1 MPAVVCILTVYTGE
15 SIVSKSFPIRGER
28 GYFNARAALALWVG
42 MSLPGAPALAGL
54 SFDDTLAAAEAR
66 APELI
71 ARRQAIDGA
80 EHLRTAAASLP
91 DPKLVLGLDNVPI
104 NGSDAWTLDRD
115 FMTMTRVGVMQ
126 ELPNSTKRRARAD
139 AATAS
144 AERER
149 ATLTVERLMIRREAA
164 LAWLNRYYLERRL
177 ALLDELERENELL
190 IKTTQA
196 QLAGG
201 QGAPADTT
209 MARQEAVLLAER
221 RDELTRQLARAR
233 ATLTRFVGAADA
245 ADTLAG
251 DPPALAINSENL
263 RTHLHRHPELAVFEP
278 MAAQA
283 AAETRVTEAERRPDW
298 GVELAYQKRGATF
311 SDMASLQ
318 FTVDLPFFT
327 GARQAPRI
335 AAKRLDEARVA
346 AEREAMLR
354 KHTEELE
361 GWLSDYTALSRKLTR
376 TRDTAVAL
384 AREKTELLLASY
396 RAGKGALTPMLSA
409 RRELIETRL
418 KAVDLDAELHA
429 VAARLAY
436 LYTEDSP

>member
-1 MPAVVCILTVYTGE
+1 M
-15 SIVSKSFPIRGER
+15 SKSFPIRGER
-28 GYFNARAALALWVG
+28 DHSNAALALALWVG
-42 MSLPGAPALAGL
+42 MSLPATPVVAGL
-54 SFDDTLAAAEAR
+54 SFDDALAAAEER
-66 APELI
+66 APELT
-71 ARRQAIDGA
+71 ARRHAIAGA
-80 EHLRTAAASLP
+80 EHLRAAADSLP
-91 DPKLVLGLDNVPI
+91 DPKLVLGLDNVPV

-126 ELPNSTKRRARAD
+126 ELPNSTKRHARAD
-139 AATAS
+139 AAAAS

-149 ATLTVERLMIRREAA
+149 ATLTVERLMVRREAA

-190 IKTTQA
+190 ITTTRA
-196 QLAGG
+196 QLAVG

-209 MARQEAVLLAER
+209 MARLEAVALAER
-221 RDELTRQLARAR
+221 RDELTRQLARMR
-233 ATLTRFVGAADA
+233 ATLTRFVGAAA
-245 ADTLAG
+245 AAEALAG
-251 DPPALAINSENL
+251 DPPAFTIDSENL

-283 AAETRVTEAERRPDW
+283 AAETRAVEAERRPDW
-298 GVELAYQKRGATF
+298 GVELAYQKRGAPF

-327 GARQAPRI
+327 GARQTPRI
-335 AAKRLDEARVA
+335 AAKRLEEARVA

-361 GWLSDYTALSRKLTR
+361 GWLSDYAALSQKLAR
-376 TRDTAVAL
+376 TRDTAVPL

-396 RAGKGALTPMLSA
+396 RAGRSGLTPMLAA
-409 RRELIETRL
+409 RRELIEIRL
-418 KAVDLDAELHA
+418 KAVDLEAESHA
-429 VAARLAY
+429 VAAKLAY
-436 LYTEDSP
+436 LYAEAAP

>member
-1 MPAVVCILTVYTGE
+1 MP
-15 SIVSKSFPIRGER
+15 KSFPISRARSG
-28 GYFNARAALALWVG
+28 FNARLALLLCFG
-42 MSLPGAPALAGL
+42 ISPPIPAHAGL
-54 SFDDTLAAAEAR
+54 SFDDALTAAETR

-80 EHLRTAAASLP
+80 EQLRVAADSLP
-91 DPKLVLGLDNVPI
+91 DPKLVFGLDNVPI
-104 NGSDAWTLDRD
+104 NGADAWTLDRD

-126 ELPNSTKRRARAD
+126 ELPNATKRRARAD
-139 AATAS
+139 AAAAA

-149 ATLTVERLMIRREAA
+149 ATLTVEQLMVRRETA

-190 IKTTQA
+190 IKAAQA

-201 QGAPADTT
+201 QGAAADST
-209 MARQEAVLLAER
+209 MARQEGVLLAER
-221 RDELTRQLARAR
+221 RDELTRQLARTR
-233 ATLTRFVGAADA
+233 ATLTRLVGAANATDA
-245 ADTLAG
+245 LAG
-251 DPPALAINSENL
+251 DPPVFAIDSENL

-283 AAETRVTEAERRPDW
+283 AAETRAADAERRPDW
-298 GVELAYQKRGATF
+298 GVELAYQKRGAPF
-311 SDMASLQ
+311 GDMASLQ
-318 FTVDLPFFT
+318 FTVDLPFFSGT
-327 GARQAPRI
+327 RQTPRI
-335 AAKRLDEARVA
+335 AAKRFDEARIA

-361 GWLSDYTALSRKLTR
+361 SWLSDYTALSQKLAR
-376 TRDTAVAL
+376 TRDTAVSL

-396 RAGKGALTPMLSA
+396 RTGKSGLAPALAA

-429 VAARLAY
+429 VAAKLAY
-436 LYTEDSP
+436 LYAEAAP